1 VVAQGSASGAAVM
14 VGSNLEEWK
23 LFSAMDPATK
33 QSSRLVWLGSA
44 VEQAADRGVRRLLD
58 RNLGERAGNRGRA
71 DLATEL
77 YSAIETD
84 RFFRVQFLVRT

>member
-44 VEQAADRGVRRLLD
+44 VEQAADRGVRR
-58 RNLGERAGNRGRA
+58 RA